1 MSTLS
6 HASPEMNMSG
16 TGRVKTT
23 PTRPLYYSVRREVWE
38 NRGLYIGPIIGAII
52 GVFGLLVHGWLK
64 PHAMP
69 AWMEMVPGQPSSHMP
84 VNAASMFILAMGFIV
99 GVFYCLDS
107 LHGERRDR
115 SILFWKSM
123 PVSDTTAVL
132 AKLCTALVVLP
143 AIVWLVIVGTLWF
156 MLAINTA
163 YLLASGGD
171 VGELWRSYSPVGRPA
186 TLLYSLATQAL
197 WQAPIFAWLL
207 LASSWAKRAPFVWA
221 VFPIF
226 GALFLESMLIG
237 SSFMHRQVVLRIF
250 GSDALAFNVPV
261 EHAMHNADAV
271 MHITPGRFF
280 TAPGLWI
287 GLVLA
292 AVFIA
297 AAVRLRRY
305 RDPI

>member
-1 MSTLS
+1 
-6 HASPEMNMSG
+6 
-16 TGRVKTT
+16 
-23 PTRPLYYSVRREVWE
+23 VRRELWE
-38 NRGLYIGPIIGAII
+38 NRGLYTAPIIGALI
-52 GVFGLLVHGWLK
+52 GVFGLVVHGWMK

-132 AKLCTALVVLP
+132 AKLCTVLVVLP
-143 AIVWLVIVGTLWF
+143 AIVWLVIVATQWF
-156 MLAINTA
+156 MLAFNTV

-171 VGELWRSYSPVGRPA
+171 VGELWRSYSPIGRPV

-197 WQAPIFAWLL
+197 WQAPLFAWLL

-221 VFPIF
+221 VMPII
-226 GALFLESMLIG
+226 GAFFLETLLLG
-237 SSFMHRQVVLRIF
+237 TSFVHHQLATRIF

-261 EHAMHNADAV
+261 EYAMHHEGAA
-271 MHITPGRFF
+271 MHITPGRFIA
-280 TAPGLWI
+280 APGLWI
-287 GLVLA
+287 GLLMA